1 MAFTF
6 ITEIF
11 TEIDSVLLVTL
22 GSKTASIINIISPVM
37 MSAFILYVLLVTMSY
52 MINGTDLTEVG
63 GDLIKRFLAWA
74 VIIGLS
80 MNIGNFTSIIVPIAN
95 NVPQEIMQAISGGSN
110 ATITSSLD
118 NLISMYLD
126 VIATMFSNIEF
137 MDIGGYLGGIF
148 IGGIMVIGGF
158 IFVIIASG
166 YILLAKVTTAILLVI
181 APIFIGL
188 ALFPATRQY
197 ASLWVGQLVNAGLIM
212 IIISVIC
219 AVEIGI
225 LERAVSGVTD
235 LDITTASKVAIAS
248 GIFTVL
254 LNRVPDL
261 ASALAGGMSLNGFG
275 QTGRSVSNSAKAGMS
290 AGRSVAGAGASAGR
304 AGAGAFNAIKNRLG
318 GNAIKPEGAGKK

>member
-126 VIATMFSNIEF
+126 VIATKI
-137 MDIGGYLGGIF
+137 
-148 IGGIMVIGGF
+148 
-158 IFVIIASG
+158 
-166 YILLAKVTTAILLVI
+166 
-181 APIFIGL
+181 
-188 ALFPATRQY
+188 
-197 ASLWVGQLVNAGLIM
+197 
-212 IIISVIC
+212 
-219 AVEIGI
+219 
-225 LERAVSGVTD
+225 
-235 LDITTASKVAIAS
+235 
-248 GIFTVL
+248 
-254 LNRVPDL
+254 
-261 ASALAGGMSLNGFG
+261 
-275 QTGRSVSNSAKAGMS
+275 
-290 AGRSVAGAGASAGR
+290 GR
-304 AGAGAFNAIKNRLG
+304 AHV
-318 GNAIKPEGAGKK
+318 

>member
-37 MSAFILYVLLVTMSY
+37 MSAFILYVLLFTMSY

-63 GDLIKRFLAWA
+63 SDLIKRFLAWA

-95 NVPQEIMQAISGGSN
+95 NVPQEIMQAISGASN

-126 VIATMFSNIEF
+126 VIATMFSNIDF

-148 IGGIMVIGGF
+148 IAGIMVIGGF

-181 APIFIGL
+181 APIFISL

-197 ASLWVGQLVNAGLIM
+197 ANLWVGQLVNAGLIM

-235 LDITTASKVAIAS
+235 LDITTASKVAVAS

-254 LNRVPDL
+254 LHRVPDL

-275 QTGRSVSNSAKAGMS
+275 QTGRSVANGAKATMS
-290 AGRSVAGAGASAGR
+290 AGRSVAGAGVSANR
-304 AGAGAFNAIKNRLG
+304 AGVGAFNSLKSRFG
-318 GNAIKPEGAGKK
+318 GNAIKPEGAGK

>member
-37 MSAFILYVLLVTMSY
+37 MSAFILYVLLIAIAY
-52 MINGTDLTEVG
+52 IRNGTDPAEIGIDIIQRMLS
-63 GDLIKRFLAWA
+63 WA

-80 MNIGNFTSIIVPIAN
+80 MNISNFTSIVVPITN
-95 NVPQEIMQAISGGSN
+95 GIPQEIMQAISGGSN

-166 YILLAKVTTAILLVI
+166 YILLAKVTTSILLVI

-197 ASLWVGQLVNAGLIM
+197 ASLWVAQAVNAGLIM

-219 AVEIGI
+219 AVEVGI

-290 AGRSVAGAGASAGR
+290 AGRSVAGAGA
-304 AGAGAFNAIKNRLG
+304 GAFNAIKNRFG
-318 GNAIKPEGAGKK
+318 GNTIKPEGVGKK